1 MNNVTIDRARG
12 MVVVEPR
19 GLDRLWGFVRR
30 IEVPVSQVR
39 GATHDPGAAQEYK
52 GVRAPGLGL
61 PGRKWVGTWRKDGER
76 HYWNVTGGR
85 DVVVVE
91 VSTPR
96 FSRLYLSVEEPRTV
110 VDAIN
115 AAVAGQT

>member
-1 MNNVTIDRARG
+1 M
-12 MVVVEPR
+12 
-19 GLDRLWGFVRR
+19 
-30 IEVPVSQVR
+30 
-39 GATHDPGAAQEYK
+39 
-52 GVRAPGLGL
+52 RAPGLGL
-61 PGRKWVGTWRKDGER
+61 PGHKWVGTWRKNGER

-96 FSRLYLSVEEPRTV
+96 FSRLYLSVEEPRKV

-115 AAVAGQT
+115 AAVAGQD